1 MCHWNIGLKYSML
14 AVESRKKITAKSTSL
29 IVLSSS
35 LTDLYNSIKLFYS
48 FDFIVYFNFMSSG
61 NFPYKK
67 VISTHQY
74 KISTTFNNN
83 GNWGSILLY
92 DNDMFMLQ
100 NLFIIIN
107 ITNCWRIMLQ
117 TIIFLK
123 LSWTNV
129 RSDNII
135 ILLSTFRIV

>member
-67 VISTHQY
+67 VISIHQY

-107 ITNCWRIMLQ
+107 ITNCWRIMPQ
-117 TIIFLK
+117 TIIKKNPYFISVSIIFFLPFFLTK
-123 LSWTNV
+123 
-129 RSDNII
+129 
-135 ILLSTFRIV
+135 

>member
-67 VISTHQY
+67 VISIHQY